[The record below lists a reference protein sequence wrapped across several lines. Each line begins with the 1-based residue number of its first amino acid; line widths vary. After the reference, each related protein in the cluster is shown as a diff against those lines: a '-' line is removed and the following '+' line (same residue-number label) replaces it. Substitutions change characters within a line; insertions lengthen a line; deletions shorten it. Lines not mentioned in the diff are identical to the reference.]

1 MLLSGIDLH
10 KRDLVIGTVD
20 LTGSVVEQR
29 RLRPTPGAV
38 LQYFR
43 GLPGPHRAVVE
54 ATGSWYWIADLLHEH
69 DIELKL
75 AHAKRLKAI
84 SEAKVK
90 TDKVDSLT
98 LAHLLRADL
107 IPEAHMISAEL
118 RPLRDVMR
126 ARLTLVSKR
135 SSARNSVSRLLEK
148 YNVASPAALPELTQ
162 LQAACFREQ
171 IEVLTRQVKALEK
184 ALYPKLLP
192 DEQIQHLLW
201 IPGLGMINAFTIHL
215 EIDDIERFPDVRN
228 FLSYARL
235 VPGSDN
241 SSRKVRHRHSKEGN
255 RYLKLAFSHAAVR
268 AIQYYPEIKSHY
280 QRQLRRKPKA
290 IARGIVA
297 KELGKI
303 VYYVLKTGKP
313 YDGTFKGKALT
324 KSKLPEWPRR
334 TSPDA

>member
-20 LTGSVVEQR
+20 PTGAVLEQR
-29 RLRPTPGAV
+29 RLRASPAAI

-43 GLPGPHRAVVE
+43 RLPGPHCAVVE
-54 ATGSWYWIADLLHEH
+54 ATGSWYWIADLLQAHEI
-69 DIELKL
+69 DLKL

-90 TDKVDSLT
+90 TDRVDSLT

-107 IPEAHMISAEL
+107 IPEAHMISPAL
-118 RPLRDVMR
+118 RALRDVMR
-126 ARLTLVSKR
+126 TRLTLVSKR
-135 SSARNSVSRLLEK
+135 TSARNSICRLLEK
-148 YNVASPAALPELTQ
+148 YNVSSVAVLPAWAQ
-162 LQAACFREQ
+162 VQARCFSEQ
-171 IEVLTRQVKALEK
+171 IELLTRQIQELERALQPE
-184 ALYPKLLP
+184 LLP
-192 DEQIQHLLW
+192 TEEIQHLLW
-201 IPGLGMINAFTIHL
+201 IPGLGKINAFTIFL
-215 EIDDIERFPDVRN
+215 EIDDIARFPQVRN

-241 SSRKVRHRHSKEGN
+241 SGGKTRHKRSKEGS

-268 AIQYYPEIKSHY
+268 AIQYYPEIKSFY
-280 QRQLRRKPKA
+280 QKQLRRKPKA
-290 IARGIVA
+290 VARGMVA

-303 VYYVLKTGKP
+303 VYFVLKSGEA
-313 YDGTFKGKALT
+313 YNGTFKGKVLT
-324 KSKLPEWPRR
+324 KSKLPVWPRR